1 MIMSRI
7 ARALRR
13 RRTSD
18 EGVSLIELMVVML
31 LSTLILS
38 VVVTLFVNVA
48 RHTTESIDLRSSTA
62 DASNIMNAV
71 STTVRGAV
79 PVDVQPTSS
88 GVPNPP
94 LPAIKTAEANTL
106 VVYSYTDAGPSFPVP
121 LQVRYRVDAQG
132 RMVEDRWAASGCS
145 LSDPSACTA
154 IYPTY
159 AATTTTPQ
167 ASRILGNIVV
177 NVTQCA
183 SGDATCQ
190 LEPLFRYYDI
200 CGTQLGSDSAGAQS
214 RIDDIAWIEFNVRVR
229 ASDSQED
236 VRLVNRIG
244 LGNTGDRIPVGGC
257 TP

>member
-1 MIMSRI
+1 M
-7 ARALRR
+7 
-13 RRTSD
+13 
-18 EGVSLIELMVVML
+18 
-31 LSTLILS
+31 S

-48 RHTTESIDLRSSTA
+48 RKTTEGIDLRSSTA

-71 STTVRGAV
+71 STTVRGSI
-79 PVDVQPTSS
+79 PIDVQPQSNGT
-88 GVPNPP
+88 PNPP
-94 LPAIKTAEANTL
+94 KPAIKTAEANTL

-121 LQVRYRVDAQG
+121 LQVRYRVDSQG

-145 LSDPSACTA
+145 LSNPSACVAT
-154 IYPTY
+154 YPTY

-183 SGDATCQ
+183 SGDTTCQ

-244 LGNTGDRIPVGGC
+244 LGNSGDRIPVGGC
-257 TP
+257 PT

>member
-1 MIMSRI
+1 MSIRRVSRTLHR
-7 ARALRR
+7 AR
-13 RRTSD
+13 TND
-18 EGVSLIELMVVML
+18 EGVSLIELMIVML

-38 VVVTLFVNVA
+38 VVVTLFVNVS
-48 RHTTESIDLRSSTA
+48 RKTTESIDLRSSTA

-79 PVDVQPTSS
+79 PIDVQPSSS

-94 LPAIKTAEANTL
+94 LPALKTAEANTL

-132 RMVEDRWAASGCS
+132 RMVEDRWAANGCS
-145 LSDPSACTA
+145 LTNPSGCTA
-154 IYPTY
+154 AYPQY
-159 AATTTTPQ
+159 ASPTTTPQ
-167 ASRILGNIVV
+167 ASRILGNVVV

-183 SGDATCQ
+183 SGDTTCQ

-200 CGTQLGSDSAGAQS
+200 CGTQLGSDSGGAQS
-214 RIDDIAWIEFNVRVR
+214 RIDDIAWVEFNVRVR
-229 ASDSQED
+229 AADSQAD

>member
-1 MIMSRI
+1 VIRQENERSV
-7 ARALRR
+7 
-13 RRTSD
+13 RTRVD
-18 EGVSLIELMVVML
+18 DTGVSLIELLVVMV
-31 LSTLILS
+31 LSTLIVT

-48 RHTTESIDLRSSTA
+48 RHTGESIDLRSSTA

-79 PVDVQPTSS
+79 PIDVQPSSS
-88 GVPNPP
+88 GVPNPQ

-145 LSDPSACTA
+145 LSNPSACTA
-154 IYPTY
+154 AYPTY
-159 AATTTTPQ
+159 AATTTPPQ
-167 ASRILGNIVV
+167 ASRILGTVVV
-177 NVTQCA
+177 NVTQCT
-183 SGDATCQ
+183 SGDSTCQ

-214 RIDDIAWIEFNVRVR
+214 RIDDIAWVEFNVRVR
-229 ASDSQED
+229 AFDSQAD